1 LTALLAAAATVAVV
15 DGLTKYLV
23 TTWLVEGHLYGV
35 GGAWGLRRIHNERGA
50 LTGIPVG
57 YTALLWLATSV
68 LAVMVVRLSP
78 GSTGVAVGLG
88 AVIGGTTG
96 NLLDRL
102 RRGWVVD
109 FVSAGAWP
117 VFNVADAAMV
127 VGFVVA
133 LGAAV

>member
-1 LTALLAAAATVAVV
+1 MAVERV
-15 DGLTKYLV
+15 TLKTSDGLAL
-23 TTWLVEGHLYGV
+23 EGELKV
-35 GGAWGLRRIHNERGA
+35 
-50 LTGIPVG
+50 PDD
-57 YTALLWLATSV
+57 ATSAAV
-68 LAVMVVRLSP
+68 LAHPHPQFGGNMVVRLSP